1 MESFE
6 PLFNKLPKELRRFIQ
21 TDRLDSIPL
30 ASTSTSHEPTPIG
43 TTRGGGD
50 DLGAVIVRR
59 KPVEKRIEG
68 EGEGEGVERTEDRVI
83 PGKRSPPSTPMIPI
97 DEDIVSPPVAK
108 KLKKENKVSLEE
120 VGDGIDKGRGIDL
133 VSAPEDASVGALK
146 KSSTASSKETGEL
159 VKQKKRTKKVVGNGT
174 EEVVVAKKRKK
185 KPRGGGDEID
195 DIFG

>member
-43 TTRGGGD
+43 TTRGGD

-68 EGEGEGVERTEDRVI
+68 EGEGAERMEDRLN
-83 PGKRSPPSTPMIPI
+83 PGKRSPPSSPMMPI
-97 DEDIVSPPVAK
+97 EEDLVSPPLAK
-108 KLKKENKVSLEE
+108 KLKKEKKGSIEI
-120 VGDGIDKGRGIDL
+120 VGDGIDRGKGIDL
-133 VSAPEDASVGALK
+133 VSAPEDASLGALTK
-146 KSSTASSKETGEL
+146 RSTIASKEMGEL
-159 VKQKKRTKKVVGNGT
+159 VKQQQKKKKVVGNGS
-174 EEVVVAKKRKK
+174 EEVVIAKKRKK
-185 KPRGGGDEID
+185 KPRGEGDEID